1 MSWKELQPGVCASL
15 ARNHLVA
22 HVLLAKGA
30 QSPIFEALRFGKQ
43 EKRFAVLLP
52 KFSECALN

>member
-1 MSWKELQPGVCASL
+1 MQPGVRASL
-15 ARNHLVA
+15 ARNHLVT

-30 QSPIFEALRFGKQ
+30 QSPIFEALGFGKQ

-52 KFSECALN
+52 KFSECAST